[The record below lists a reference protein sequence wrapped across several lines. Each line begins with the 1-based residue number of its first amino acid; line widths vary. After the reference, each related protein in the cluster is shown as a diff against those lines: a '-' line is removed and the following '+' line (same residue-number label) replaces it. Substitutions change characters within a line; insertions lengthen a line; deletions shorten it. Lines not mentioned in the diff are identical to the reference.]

1 MGLKELFKRSETDES
16 KFWLI
21 GDGDLVHRIAF
32 DFSEFSICGEYIK
45 KGGYGEPVKMP
56 LRSLHTIEEAELCN
70 ECKYITITKW

>member
-1 MGLKELFKRSETDES
+1 MTGES
-16 KFWLI
+16 KFLLV

-56 LRSLHTIEEAELCN
+56 LRSLHTIEEAELCY
-70 ECKYITITKW
+70 ECQYNSICKW